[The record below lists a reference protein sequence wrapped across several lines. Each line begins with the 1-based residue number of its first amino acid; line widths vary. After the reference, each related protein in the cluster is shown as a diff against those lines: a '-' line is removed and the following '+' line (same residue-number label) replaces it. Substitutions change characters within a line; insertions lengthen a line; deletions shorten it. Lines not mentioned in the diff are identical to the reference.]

1 VRLKEFAA
9 RSASARGR
17 WEVCPGRASAL
28 LSLVEILHSRAFD
41 RADMHEDI
49 LIGFDKS
56 EAFLEI
62 QKIVFRLGGPSAPS
76 MPRRP

>member
-1 VRLKEFAA
+1 
-9 RSASARGR
+9 
-17 WEVCPGRASAL
+17 